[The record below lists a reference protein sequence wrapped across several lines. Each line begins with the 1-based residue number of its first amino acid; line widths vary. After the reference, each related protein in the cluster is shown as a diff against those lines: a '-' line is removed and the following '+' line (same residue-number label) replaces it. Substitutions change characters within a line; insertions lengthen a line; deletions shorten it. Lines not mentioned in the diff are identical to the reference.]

1 MLSTGIFP
9 VWWSYFSEN
18 FGRRIIYLTSFSLFV
33 LWNALS
39 GAATS
44 LPMFIVMRVLSGGA
58 SASVQAVGAGTI
70 ADIWEVKQ
78 RGRAMGIFYIGPLCG
93 PLLGPIVGGALA
105 EGFGWRSTQWFLTI
119 YAGFLL
125 IAMLFFLPETLRTS
139 PVPPAPSPQSIENEG
154 GPVPKPRSPVVSF
167 LRGVVAPLQIV
178 LYFRYPVVV
187 FLTFYASWTFGCL
200 YFINI
205 SITEVFSASPYN
217 YSTIIVGL
225 LYIPSS
231 TGYIFASLF
240 GGRWIDWIMHRSA
253 RQANRYDENGALI
266 FKPQDRM
273 KENAWIAGILYPGA
287 LVWYGWTAK
296 YGLLWIIPVSYYPNT
311 WYYGVTV

>member
-1 MLSTGIFP
+1 MLSTAIFP
-9 VWWSYFSEN
+9 VWWSFFSEQ
-18 FGRRIIYLTSFSLFV
+18 FGRRIIYLTSFVLFV

-119 YAGFLL
+119 YAGVLL
-125 IAMLFFLPETLRTS
+125 VSMLFFLPETLRSS
-139 PVPPAPSPQSIENEG
+139 PVPPQPSSQNGELPE
-154 GPVPKPRSPVVSF
+154 PKSRGSVLSL
-167 LRGVVAPLQIV
+167 LRGLFAPLQIV

-205 SITEVFSASPYN
+205 SITEVFSSAPYG

-231 TGYIFASLF
+231 LGYIFASLF

-253 RQANRYDENGALI
+253 RQANRYDESGTLI

-287 LVWYGWTAK
+287 LVWYGWTAH
-296 YGLLWIIPVSYYPNT
+296 YGLLWIIPVSHLVIP
-311 WYYGVTV
+311 VPKE